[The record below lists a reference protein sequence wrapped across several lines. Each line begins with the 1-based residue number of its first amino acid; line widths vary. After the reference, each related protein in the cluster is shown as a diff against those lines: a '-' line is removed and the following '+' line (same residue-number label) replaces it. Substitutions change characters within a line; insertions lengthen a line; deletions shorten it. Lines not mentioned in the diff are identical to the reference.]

1 MADWTHSTASGF
13 RPYRSP
19 WGSPV
24 IRSFQASTCVSTAT
38 IRAGEVVTL
47 NTVVST
53 GGARIVL
60 APSSGGAGKTEM
72 QVGITSLIGVA
83 LESDASDGSTT
94 GLSNEESRRISVALA
109 DPAVE
114 FIGYLRGSGPCASSL
129 IGQNKAIFFDSTNRI
144 HLVDSTNSTAA
155 DAAVKITD
163 IPSYALGDTNG
174 PVVFKFLSSNFA
186 L

>member
-1 MADWTHSTASGF
+1 MADWTLSTASGI

-19 WGSPV
+19 WGSPF
-24 IRSFQASTCVSTAT
+24 IRSFQASTCASTAT

-60 APSSGGAGKTEM
+60 APSSGGNGANLL

-83 LESDASDGSTT
+83 LESDTSDGSTT
-94 GLSNEESRRISVALA
+94 GLANVENRKLSVALA
-109 DPAVE
+109 DPAIE
-114 FIGYLRGSGPCASSL
+114 FIGFQTNGVSASSL
-129 IGQNKAIFFDSTNRI
+129 IGTSKALRFDSTNRI
-144 HLVDSTNSTAA
+144 HVIDSTNSTAA
-155 DAAVKITD
+155 LVAVKITD
-163 IPSYALGDTNG
+163 IPSYAEGDTNG
-174 PVVFKFLSSNFA
+174 PVVFKFLSSNYA

>member
-1 MADWTHSTASGF
+1 MDWTLSTASGI

-19 WGSPV
+19 FGSPL
-24 IRSFQASTCVSTAT
+24 IRSFQPSTCASTAV
-38 IRAGEVVTL
+38 IRAGNVVTL

-53 GGARIVL
+53 GVGGQIVL
-60 APSSGGAGKTEM
+60 APSSGGNGGNLL

-83 LESDASDGSTT
+83 LEGDASGGTS
-94 GLSNEESRRISVALA
+94 SNATAITVALA

-114 FIGYLRGSGPCASSL
+114 FIGFLTAGGVCASSL
-129 IGQNKAIFFDSTNRI
+129 VGQSKAIRFDSTNRI
-144 HLVDSTNSTAA
+144 HIVDSTNSTAA
-155 DAAVKITD
+155 LFAVKITD
-163 IPSYALGDTNG
+163 IPSYANGDTGG

>member
-1 MADWTHSTASGF
+1 MADWTPSTASGI

-19 WGSPV
+19 WGSPI
-24 IRSFQASTCVSTAT
+24 IRSFQASTCASTAT
-38 IRAGEVVTL
+38 IRAGAVVTL

-53 GGARIVL
+53 GGSRIVL
-60 APSSGGAGKTEM
+60 APSSGGGGANLL

-83 LESDASDGSTT
+83 LESDTSDGSTT
-94 GLSNEESRRISVALA
+94 GLSNVENRTISVALA
-109 DPAVE
+109 DPAIE
-114 FIGYLRGSGPCASSL
+114 FIGFLAGDGPAASSL
-129 IGQNKAIFFDSTNRI
+129 IGTNKALRFDSTNRI

-155 DAAVKITD
+155 LAAVKITD
-163 IPSYALGDTNG
+163 IPSYALNDTRG

>member
-19 WGSPV
+19 WGSPL
-24 IRSFQASTCVSTAT
+24 IRDFQASTCASTAT
-38 IRAGEVVTL
+38 IQAGQVVTL
-47 NTVVST
+47 DTKAST
-53 GGARIVL
+53 SGGGRIVL
-60 APSSGGAGKTEM
+60 APSSGGNAKTEL

-83 LESDASDGSTT
+83 LQSDTSAGTSSGATAPL
-94 GLSNEESRRISVALA
+94 LSIAIA
-109 DPAVE
+109 DPAIE

-129 IGQNKAIFFDSTNRI
+129 IGTNKAVFYDSTNRI

-163 IPSYALGDTNG
+163 IPSYAIGDTNG

>member
-1 MADWTHSTASGF
+1 MADWTLSSGMGF

-19 WGSPV
+19 FGSPV
-24 IRSFQASTCVSTAT
+24 IRQFQASTCVSTAT

-60 APSSGGAGKTEM
+60 APSSGGAGKTEL

-83 LESDASDGSTT
+83 LESDTSDGSTT
-94 GLSNEESRRISVALA
+94 GLSNPNTRLINVALA

-114 FIGYLRGSGPCASSL
+114 FIGYLRGTGPADSSL
-129 IGQNKAIFFDSTNRI
+129 IGSNKAVFFDSTLRI

-155 DAAVKITD
+155 DAAVRITD